1 LFTRLFSYLTL
12 YGAHAL
18 KVFSF
23 LLLIPHFTSIFPK
36 ALWGQILTVQALALW
51 LQIVVEYGFNLSATR
66 SMARVR
72 DDLEALAKLV
82 AGVAGAKILLS
93 LVAVLIALIAVQ
105 LLSNFRSL
113 SLLVAW
119 ATAFAVMQGF
129 NPVWYFLA
137 RERFGQYASI
147 DFLTRLVYL
156 GLCLFLIRQP
166 DQSARIF
173 AFGVLTA
180 GAGNV
185 AGYMLI
191 RRQVP
196 LRWPDL
202 PSSLVALREGWS
214 MFLFV
219 GVTSIYTTLNLVI
232 LGFSQTAV
240 TVAAY
245 GTSDRI
251 VRAAGGLLDPLNRVI
266 YARLS
271 NLYHHDLPRALGF
284 LKKAAV
290 VILAAGL
297 LIFVAGEVAAP
308 LIIRIL
314 APDYT
319 ESVGYLRLLLAFI
332 PLLALNNIL
341 GLHIMLPLGLDRQ
354 FNTVFLWVSVVSVA
368 AMLGLTPVFGAE
380 GMAVV
385 TVVTELLACLGM
397 AAYVWRLGVL
407 RPKLE
412 EQRA

>member
-1 LFTRLFSYLTL
+1 MPKKLLSYLTL

-23 LLLIPHFTSIFPK
+23 LILIPHFTGIFSK
-36 ALWGQILTVQALALW
+36 DMWGQILTVQALALW

-66 SMARVR
+66 SMSRVR
-72 DDLEALAKLV
+72 DDLDALARLV

-93 LVAVLIALIAVQ
+93 LASIIISILAVK
-105 LLSNFRSL
+105 LLSNFHVL
-113 SLLVAW
+113 GLLVLW
-119 ATAFAVMQGF
+119 ATAFAIMQGF

-137 RERFGQYASI
+137 REQFGQYALI
-147 DFLTRLVYL
+147 DFLSRLAYL
-156 GLCLFLIRQP
+156 GLCLFFIRHP
-166 DQSARIF
+166 DQSVFIF
-173 AFGVLTA
+173 AFGVITA
-180 GAGNV
+180 GIANI
-185 AGYMLI
+185 AGYSLI
-191 RRQVP
+191 RRQIP

-202 PSSLVALREGWS
+202 ASSLGALRDGWS

-251 VRAAGGLLDPLNRVI
+251 VRAAGGLLEPLNRII

-271 NLYHHDLPRALGF
+271 NLYHHNMTSALNF

-290 VILAAGL
+290 LILITGV
-297 LIFVAGEVAAP
+297 LIFSVGEFSAP

-314 APDYT
+314 APDYA
-319 ESVGYLRLLLAFI
+319 ESIGYLRLLLTFI

-354 FNTVFLWVSVVSVA
+354 FNTVFLWASVVSVA
-368 AMLGLTPVFGAE
+368 AMLVVTPVFGAG
-380 GMAVV
+380 GMAVI

-397 AAYVWRLGVL
+397 AAYIWRLGVL
-407 RPKLE
+407 RPKRE
-412 EQRA
+412 EGHA